1 MNIQT
6 YINQP
11 SLIQTLTPQQK
22 LDLFQQLQHYSD
34 RLRQDQIKAQTQLD
48 LLQKQQQDLFTEL
61 QQLTNLTTLPEIK
74 DYIDSLQSQFDQQ
87 LTQIIQEFN
96 NL

>member
-22 LDLFQQLQHYSD
+22 LDLFQQLQHYTD
-34 RLRQDQIKAQTQLD
+34 QLHQDQIKAQTQLD

>member
-6 YINQP
+6 YISQP

-22 LDLFQQLQHYSD
+22 LDLFQQLQHYSY

-61 QQLTNLTTLPEIK
+61 QQLTNLTTLQEIK
-74 DYIDSLQSQFDQQ
+74 DYIDTLQSQFDQQ
-87 LTQIIQEFN
+87 LSQIMQEFN